1 MQGGQTRLHR
11 ASGKTLQESDTMTDT
26 ELAERFRDGDEEA
39 VRTVYRRHSRA
50 VMTVAMSVLG
60 DRDLAA
66 EAVQQT
72 FLNAWKAA
80 GTFDPEREIAP
91 WLYAIARRAAID
103 VYRKESRPTQSAH
116 DEEVEVA
123 VSSPGIEQT
132 WEAWEVRSAIDKLSV
147 EEREVVRLS
156 HGEGWAHPEIGGR
169 LGVPV
174 GTVKSRSHRA
184 HQRLA
189 RLLRHVVEVAP

>member
-1 MQGGQTRLHR
+1 
-11 ASGKTLQESDTMTDT
+11 MTDEELT
-26 ELAERFRDGDEEA
+26 ELFRAGDEDA
-39 VRTVYRRHSRA
+39 VRELYRTHGRA

-80 GTFDPEREIAP
+80 AKFETGREIAP

-116 DEEVEVA
+116 DEEVEIA
-123 VSSPGIEQT
+123 VSSPGIEQA
-132 WEAWEVRSAIDKLSV
+132 WEAWQVRSAIDKLADD
-147 EEREVVRLS
+147 EQEVVRLS
-156 HGEGWAHPEIGGR
+156 HFEGLTHTEISER
-169 LGVPV
+169 VGVPV
-174 GTVKSRSHRA
+174 GTIKSRSHRA
-184 HQRLA
+184 HLRLA
-189 RLLRHVVEVAP
+189 RLLRHVVEVEP